1 MLVADLVV
9 QGNELPEIFHI
20 FMLLEIY
27 ECKSQ
32 VRVVYDLA
40 ILLDLLH
47 SPLFQVREVVIGA
60 VTELLLGDLK

>member
-20 FMLLEIY
+20 FMLFEIY

-32 VRVVYDLA
+32 VRVVDDLA
-40 ILLDLLH
+40 ILFDFLH
-47 SPLFQVREVVIGA
+47 SSLFQVREVVIGA
-60 VTELLLGDLK
+60 VTELLQGDFK